1 MAKER
6 THGHPPSGLV
16 GLLAYDTATDTWYNV
31 ECADDGALTVKVASI
46 PLATDAAKAS
56 KQLADGHNVTVD
68 NPSIPVTG
76 AFYPVTQPVSEA
88 TPAARAVQLYGWD
101 GDSWEKLPI
110 AGATGEPLLVR
121 IGSGAVIAQM
131 GDIAGDGISTSTKV
145 VFVGG
150 FLYGFNGTTWDR
162 LRTVGTG
169 VLSVAAGSRNLAL
182 DQATYDGV
190 PGDTVAHELLSVS
203 GPGILVGLDFIT
215 DNTGSYINVLVDG
228 DALKNPTPTSITMES
243 AANPLELNGVGGQ
256 SNWFQE
262 GKYDTEGTVF
272 SFFLKR
278 EVHYHS
284 TLVVY
289 YRAGTDTTNVGI
301 AVQYRGAE

>member
-16 GLLAYDTATDTWYNV
+16 GLLAYDTATDTWHNV

-46 PLATDAAKAS
+46 PLPADAAKAS
-56 KQLADGHNVTVD
+56 KQLPDGHAVTVD

-88 TPAARAVQLYGWD
+88 TPPARAVQLYGWD
-101 GDSWEKLPI
+101 GDSWEKLPV

-131 GDIAGDGISTSTKV
+131 GDVAGDGISTATKV

-169 VLSVAAGSRNLAL
+169 VLSVGSGSRNLAL
-182 DQATYDGV
+182 SQTVYDGV
-190 PGDTVAHELLSVS
+190 PGDTNEKQLLSVS
-203 GPGILVGLDFIT
+203 GPGVLVGLDFVS
-215 DNTGSYINVLVDG
+215 DHADSYLKLTVDG
-228 DALKNPTPTSITMES
+228 DSIEQPWGVVPNLLSVATPAS
-243 AANPLELNGVGGQ
+243 LNGVGGE
-256 SNWFQE
+256 SAWLVE
-262 GKYDTEGTVF
+262 GKYDVDNDIYTL
-272 SFFLKR
+272 FLKR
-278 EVHYHS
+278 EIAYYS
-284 TLVVY
+284 TLVVKY
-289 YRAGTDTTNVGI
+289 SAGLATTTVGV
-301 AVQYRGAE
+301 AAQYRGTE